1 MAVIRWAVALAFL
14 LGSTLVVDSSAQA
27 RRTSRERLGAAA
39 APVRLVPVGGG
50 TLSVSGLPD
59 YFGEIRLGA
68 ASDGLVVVNRLPLE
82 RYLLGLAE
90 VPSDWPSEA
99 LKAQA
104 VAARTYALYTLSQ
117 PRAGAAA
124 VYGFD
129 ICASVECQVFSGAEI
144 VQGADGAR
152 WREAVE
158 GTARQTV
165 LYEGAPILA
174 RYHSTSGGRTLD
186 NPDAFETEP
195 AYPYLQ
201 AVTSTTEEGS
211 PLYRWSVRFRLRDLQ
226 RIVERAGL
234 WTSAAGRLTEVRSVP
249 SDAGRHFPD
258 VVLRGPRG
266 RVRLSAEEL
275 RSIVRDRAPRL
286 FPTLY
291 PSPAINPFGR
301 LPETFPSNRIEIRTA
316 RRLVLVRGR
325 GWGHGVGMSQWGAH
339 GMALRGASYADI
351 LGHYYTG
358 VELGPAEDPGAIDVG
373 VAWARSV
380 VDVTGDF
387 RIVDGKGRSLVE
399 RALGT
404 WRFSSTGLGTVS
416 IDPPKGYGLPLRV
429 GIVDAPSQV
438 GVGEP
443 AWLTIALSRPARVRA
458 FTRDETFEDAG
469 VRVRNGGRRRIPW
482 LAPLEPGRY
491 EVSVTAS
498 TGAQAKRSDVIEI
511 EVVEASGDQ
520 PTAEEDRQTGH
531 SAPEDDGSPWPLV
544 AAISFLFA
552 LGVIAV
558 TGTIR
563 R

>member
-1 MAVIRWAVALAFL
+1 MTVHRLVLGGLLVLSAASSVIPVQ
-14 LGSTLVVDSSAQA
+14 AQRA
-27 RRTSRERLGAAA
+27 ERGPRARLGAAV
-39 APVRLVPVGGG
+39 APVRLVSVGGG

-129 ICASVECQVFSGAEI
+129 ICASIECQVFSGAEI

-186 NPDAFETEP
+186 NPDAFETE
-195 AYPYLQ
+195 AGYPYLQ
-201 AVTSTTEEGS
+201 GVTSTTEQGS

-234 WTSAAGRLTEVRSVP
+234 WTSAAGRLTEARSVP
-249 SDAGRHFPD
+249 SNAGRHFPD
-258 VVLRGPRG
+258 VVLRGTKG

-275 RSIVRDRAPRL
+275 RSIVRDLAPRL
-286 FPTLY
+286 FPALY
-291 PSPAINPFGR
+291 PSPAVTSSGR
-301 LPETFPSNRIEIRTA
+301 LPETFPSNRIEISTA

-351 LGHYYTG
+351 LRHYYTG
-358 VELGPAEDPGAIDVG
+358 VELGPTEDPGAIDVG

-387 RIVDGKGRSLVE
+387 RIVDGKGR
-399 RALGT
+399 T
-404 WRFSSTGLGTVS
+404 
-416 IDPPKGYGLPLRV
+416 
-429 GIVDAPSQV
+429 
-438 GVGEP
+438 
-443 AWLTIALSRPARVRA
+443 
-458 FTRDETFEDAG
+458 
-469 VRVRNGGRRRIPW
+469 
-482 LAPLEPGRY
+482 
-491 EVSVTAS
+491 
-498 TGAQAKRSDVIEI
+498 
-511 EVVEASGDQ
+511 
-520 PTAEEDRQTGH
+520 
-531 SAPEDDGSPWPLV
+531 
-544 AAISFLFA
+544 
-552 LGVIAV
+552 
-558 TGTIR
+558 
-563 R
+563 